1 MISRWNHGLGRLL
14 WSRLLQ
20 AGLVAWLVG
29 TLTFII
35 TRTLPGDMAYRIAAG
50 RYGHDMVDGAAAEAV
65 RAELAL
71 DQSGLGAYLGWLWD
85 LVQFDLGRSLVSG
98 RPVLEELS
106 HQLGH
111 SLSLAV
117 VAVLLSLLIGP
128 PLGLAAGRRPGGLLD
143 RTSEVAASVLRALPA
158 FAVGLLLIMLFAV
171 TLGWL
176 PVAGH
181 GGPRHTVLPAL
192 TLALGLAA
200 VSSRV
205 ARNAMAEVSQSAY
218 YAFSHTKG
226 LGPRRSFLRHGLRNA
241 SVPVVAYLGVQFV
254 YLIEGVVVVE
264 TLFAWP
270 GIGHALVHAIVARDV
285 PMIQGTALV
294 MGLLF
299 VLLNTA
305 VDIACHLLDPR
316 RRQA

>member
-1 MISRWNHGLGRLL
+1 MIQTLAYRLF
-14 WSRLLQ
+14 Q
-20 AGLVAWLVG
+20 AVMVALMVG
-29 TLTFII
+29 TLTFVL
-35 TRTLPGDMAYRIAAG
+35 TYALPGDMAYRIAAG
-50 RYGHDMVDGAAAEAV
+50 RYGYDMVDAAAAEAV

-71 DQSGLGAYLGWLWD
+71 DRSPWLAYLHWLWD
-85 LVQFDLGRSLVSG
+85 LARFDLGRSMVTG
-98 RPVLEELS
+98 APVIQEVA

-111 SLSLAV
+111 SLHLAV

-128 PLGLAAGRRPGGLLD
+128 PLGMLAGRRPGSLLD
-143 RTSEVAASVLRALPA
+143 RGALIAAMGLRAVPHFVIGILLIILL
-158 FAVGLLLIMLFAV
+158 AVGAGL
-171 TLGWL
+171 T

-181 GGPRHTVLPAL
+181 SHGSHTVLPAL

-205 ARNAMAEVSQSAY
+205 ARDATVAVIRTPY
-218 YAFSHTKG
+218 FAFARTKG
-226 LGPRRSFLRHGLRNA
+226 LSSGEAFLRHGVRNA
-241 SVPVVAYLGVQFV
+241 GVPVVAYLGVQFV

-294 MGLLF
+294 MGLMF
-299 VLLNTA
+299 VLLNTL
-305 VDIACHLLDPR
+305 VDLACYLLDPR
-316 RRQA
+316 RRTA